1 VWAVAEVG
9 LAAYDPY
16 NAYQTHNNPNAT
28 PEEKADAVRMAAL
41 GAVGPGGGYTAL
53 AKKYNELAAGA
64 RTWYQRAFYRGRAG
78 ETRVQAAYG
87 FTKEQSQKT
96 IQFESFTSK
105 SGARQVDF
113 MSAEHGMVEVKN
125 VGGTLPFS
133 KQLRDF
139 ADYATEKETD
149 LTVVIPKGTEV
160 SGELRRAVVD
170 EDLTIK
176 AFEEIKN

>member
-1 VWAVAEVG
+1 M
-9 LAAYDPY
+9 
-16 NAYQTHNNPNAT
+16 AT
-28 PEEKADAVRMAAL
+28 L
-41 GAVGPGGGYTAL
+41 GAVGPGGGYTTL
-53 AKKYNELAAGA
+53 AKKYDDLAAGA
-64 RTWYQRAFYRGRAG
+64 RTWYQKAPYLGKAG
-78 ETRVQAAYG
+78 EMRVKAAYG

-139 ADYATEKETD
+139 GEYATEKGTD
-149 LTVVIPKGTEV
+149 LTVVIPKGTDI
-160 SGELRRAVVD
+160 SKPLREAV
-170 EDLTIK
+170 EDGRLTIK
-176 AFEEIKN
+176 TLEEIKN